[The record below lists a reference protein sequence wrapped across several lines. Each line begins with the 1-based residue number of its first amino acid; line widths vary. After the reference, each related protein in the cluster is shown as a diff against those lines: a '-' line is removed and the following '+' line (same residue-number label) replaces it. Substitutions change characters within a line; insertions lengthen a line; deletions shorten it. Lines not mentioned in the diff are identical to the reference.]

1 MRIHNNINRDLE
13 KQQLF
18 FLECWASMSNVRSLD
33 SDRVSYN
40 NILNSVLEL
49 LDLYSLGTKHRAAEK
64 RLHVVEE
71 LNELMDTNDLLL
83 KEEFKGIPQQ
93 LKSIFKEHGKPLEEQ
108 KELIISFLE
117 ELKGLLETHYRTVA
131 IGELTNL
138 LQNGADHSESSLVK
152 IYHQTNELISH
163 LVTLGMPTSECY
175 LLCRNFL
182 INRRTQVTFLDA
194 FNSLANNVTTPV
206 QKYTVK
212 LSIDNKAL
220 YELIRQT
227 SVVTLGESQFTIQDR
242 EDDDRNHIVN
252 SIINVNA
259 VSYSA
264 ARNIAEKKLLQA
276 IDLFSYFLG
285 KNKINI
291 MVRADITNEDSGQTK
306 NLPRFDKDL
315 ENSLDRWID
324 DDFSVYI
331 SSVTHLRQKGSQKT
345 SNKINAAFRF
355 YQNGVNEKG
364 LESRFTAFWSALES
378 LTLIEENSNLKH
390 DEHVIKAVLPCI
402 AMDYPLKQLFAFRG
416 CAKVLNWEPIPL
428 NGSPFSIQ
436 SSNLGE
442 IFTALKSTDFVDEV
456 NRRLETYPY
465 AQFRFSKFIELC
477 ASPFNLAQKIEAH
490 QHKVELHINR
500 LYRIRNAI
508 VHNATSHERLELLVV
523 NLEHYLRST
532 LNALFYTV
540 EKSSSITSP
549 EEAFIRYQYE
559 ANKIFEEMDPS
570 LLEPVRKREGKQKS
584 IREGNVT
591 VSDTLLINW
600 LNMHG

>member
-1 MRIHNNINRDLE
+1 MRIQNNISRDLE

-71 LNELMDTNDLLL
+71 LNQLMDTNELLL
-83 KEEFKGIPQQ
+83 RPEFKGIPQQ
-93 LKSIFKEHGKPLEEQ
+93 LKSIFKEHGKPLEEK

-117 ELKGLLETHYRTVA
+117 ELKELLEEHYRRVS
-131 IGELTNL
+131 IEELTCL
-138 LQNGADHSESSLVK
+138 LQDGADHSESSLVK
-152 IYHQTNELISH
+152 IYNQTNALISH
-163 LVTLGMPTSECY
+163 LITLGMPTSECY

-182 INRRTQVTFLDA
+182 IKRRPHIAFLDA
-194 FNSLANNVTTPV
+194 FNSLANNVTITA
-206 QKYTVK
+206 QKYSVK
-212 LSIDNKAL
+212 LSLDNKAL
-220 YELIRQT
+220 YELLTQT
-227 SVVTLGESQFTIQDR
+227 SVVTLGECQFTVQEREENDR
-242 EDDDRNHIVN
+242 
-252 SIINVNA
+252 SYIINSTIHVH
-259 VSYSA
+259 SISFSA
-264 ARNIAEKKLLQA
+264 ARDIAEKKLMQA

-285 KNKINI
+285 KNQISILVK
-291 MVRADITNEDSGQTK
+291 ADITDENGQTK

-324 DDFSVYI
+324 DDLSVYMDA
-331 SSVTHLRQKGSQKT
+331 VTHLRKKGSQKT
-345 SNKINAAFRF
+345 SNKISAAFRF
-355 YQNGVNEKG
+355 FQNGVNEKG

-390 DEHVIKAVLPCI
+390 DEHVINAVLPCI

-416 CAKVLNWEPIPL
+416 CAKALEWEPINL
-428 NGSPFSIQ
+428 NGSPFTIQ

-442 IFTALKSTDFVDEV
+442 IYTALKNADFVEEV

-465 AQFRFSKFIELC
+465 AQFRFSKFIGLC
-477 ASPFNLAQKIEAH
+477 SSPFELAQKIEAH
-490 QHKVELHINR
+490 QRKVELHINR

-540 EKSSSITSP
+540 EKSSSITSS

-570 LLEPVRKREGKQKS
+570 LKEPERNREGKQRS
-584 IREGNVT
+584 IRGGTVR
-591 VSDTLLINW
+591 VSDIMLINW
-600 LNMHG
+600 LSMHG